1 MKKIIADTFTP
12 LYDAIEDRIR
22 LVINYQNIDSR
33 VDLMITRSFI
43 LEFLPTMDEFVLNH
57 YGLENIT
64 IETKN
69 KDPEV
74 SPSSTTTDNIDLEL
88 YKKQDELLTKV
99 DFAFYQQ
106 TQQTQLKLYTT
117 DTQIEAPLDKELLKN
132 LLRVI
137 KASVPYI
144 NWGISPDF

>member
-43 LEFLPTMDEFVLNH
+43 LEFLPTMDEFVLN
-57 YGLENIT
+57 
-64 IETKN
+64 

-106 TQQTQLKLYTT
+106 TQQTQLKLYTK